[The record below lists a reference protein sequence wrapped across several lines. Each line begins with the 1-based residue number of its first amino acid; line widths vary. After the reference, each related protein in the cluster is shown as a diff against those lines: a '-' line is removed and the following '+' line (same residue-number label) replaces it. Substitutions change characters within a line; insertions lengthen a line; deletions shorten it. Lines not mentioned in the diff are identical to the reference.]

1 MATVKGSYDNMVD
14 KIQVPS
20 RVPVA
25 RRSAGID
32 VDVVNKSIGVLGL
45 VAASIRDGEL
55 RLNFML
61 SQEDLNEVN
70 FETLVERLTVK
81 LDEVRYALPGIT
93 SISVG

>member
-1 MATVKGSYDNMVD
+1 MVD
-14 KIQVPS
+14 KIQAPS

-25 RRSAGID
+25 RRPAEID
-32 VDVVNKSIGVLGL
+32 VDVVNKSIGALGL
-45 VAASIRDGEL
+45 IATSVRDGKL
-55 RLNFML
+55 LLNFML
-61 SQEDLNEVN
+61 SQEDLNKVN